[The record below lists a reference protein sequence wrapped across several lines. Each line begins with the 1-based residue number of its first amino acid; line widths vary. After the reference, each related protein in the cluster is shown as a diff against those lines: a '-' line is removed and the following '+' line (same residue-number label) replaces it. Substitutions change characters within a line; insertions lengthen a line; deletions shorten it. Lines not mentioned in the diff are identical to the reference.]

1 MKSKDMLAQN
11 KAAALANLATAMKG
25 DDEQAVA
32 TALAA
37 FYGSVKDELLFE
49 AKEAAADNATEAAA
63 LAARGARPL
72 TPAENAYYT
81 AIIGA
86 AKAAD
91 PKNAFTNI
99 DVTMPQTIVDGVI
112 DNMKKAHPLLDM
124 ISFMNTTALTTVILN
139 AKPGQTAKWGALG
152 SKITQE
158 LDGAF
163 KKFDVSLLKLSAFM
177 VISQDYLE
185 LGPVWLDQYIR
196 ECLTESI
203 AAALEN
209 AIVDG
214 TGKNEPIGMTRN
226 ISSTATVVDGVYPRM
241 TAIELA
247 DLTPESLGALVSKLA
262 RDPNAPTEAR
272 TVGDLVFIV
281 NPFAYWEKIFPATS
295 YRRPDGTWIK
305 DVLPIPATIV
315 QSGALD
321 STHAV
326 LGIPKN
332 YFAGLGVLGKSGV
345 ITYSD
350 EYRFTDDE
358 RTYKTRMQG
367 NGRPMDE
374 YSFLYLDISKLKVTI
389 PVQVVDVTPSTSSG
403 GGL

>member
-11 KAAALANLATAMKG
+11 KATALANLASAMKG

-32 TALAA
+32 NALAN
-37 FYGSVKDELLFE
+37 FYGTVKDELLFE
-49 AKEAAADNATEAAA
+49 AREAAQNNATEAAA

-72 TPAENAYYT
+72 TPAENAYYEK
-81 AIIGA
+81 IIAA
-86 AKAAD
+86 AKSAD
-91 PKNAFTNI
+91 PKNAFTGI
-99 DVTMPQTIVDGVI
+99 DVTMPQTIVDGVMEQMQK
-112 DNMKKAHPLLDM
+112 DHPLLGM

-139 AKPGQTAKWGALG
+139 AQPGQTAKWGALG

-196 ECLTESI
+196 VCLSESI
-203 AAALEN
+203 ATALEN

-214 TGKNEPIGMTRN
+214 TGNGEPIGMTRDV
-226 ISSTATVVDGVYPRM
+226 SSGANVVGGVYPRM
-241 TAIELA
+241 NATPLA
-247 DLTPESLGALVSKLA
+247 DLTPESLGKLVAMLA
-262 RDPNAPTEAR
+262 RDPVDPTKAR
-272 TVGDLVFIV
+272 SVGDLVFIA

-321 STHAV
+321 KTHAV

-345 ITYSD
+345 ISYDDSV
-350 EYRFTDDE
+350 RFLDDE
-358 RTYKTRMQG
+358 RVYKSRLQG

-374 YSFLYLDISKLKVTI
+374 YSFLYLDISALKVTVPI
-389 PVQVVDVTPSTSSG
+389 LTKQET
-403 GGL
+403 

>member
-1 MKSKDMLAQN
+1 MKIIFQALNQN
-11 KAAALANLATAMKG
+11 REQAVSNALAN
-25 DDEQAVA
+25 
-32 TALAA
+32 
-37 FYGSVKDELLFE
+37 FYGAVKDELLFE
-49 AKEAAADNATEAAA
+49 AREAAQNNATEAAA

-72 TPAENAYYT
+72 TPAENAYYEKVI
-81 AIIGA
+81 AA
-86 AKAAD
+86 AKSAD
-91 PKNAFTNI
+91 PKNAFTGI
-99 DVTMPQTIVDGVI
+99 DVTMPQTIVDGVMEQMQK
-112 DNMKKAHPLLDM
+112 DHPLLGM

-139 AKPGQTAKWGALG
+139 AQPGQTAKWGALG

-196 ECLTESI
+196 VCLSESI
-203 AAALEN
+203 ATALEN
-209 AIVDG
+209 AILDG
-214 TGKNEPIGMTRN
+214 TGNGEPIGMTRDV
-226 ISSTATVVDGVYPRM
+226 SSGANVVGGVYPRM
-241 TAIELA
+241 NATPLA
-247 DLTPESLGALVSKLA
+247 DLTPESLGKLVAMLA
-262 RDPNAPTEAR
+262 RDPKDPTKAR
-272 TVGDLVFIV
+272 AVGELIFVV

-321 STHAV
+321 KTHAV

-345 ITYSD
+345 ISYDDSV
-350 EYRFTDDE
+350 RFLDDE
-358 RTYKTRMQG
+358 RVYKSRLQG

-374 YSFLYLDISKLKVTI
+374 YSFLYLDISSLKVTVPI
-389 PVQVVDVTPSTSSG
+389 LTKQET
-403 GGL
+403 

>member
-11 KAAALANLATAMKG
+11 KATALANLASAMKG

-32 TALAA
+32 TALAN
-37 FYGSVKDELLFE
+37 FYGAVKDELLFE
-49 AKEAAADNATEAAA
+49 AREAAQDNATEAAA

-72 TPAENAYYT
+72 TPAENAYYEKVI
-81 AIIGA
+81 AA
-86 AKAAD
+86 AKSAD
-91 PKNAFTNI
+91 PKNAFTGI
-99 DVTMPQTIVDGVI
+99 DVTMPQTIVDGVMEQMQK
-112 DNMKKAHPLLDM
+112 DHPLLGM

-139 AKPGQTAKWGALG
+139 AQPGQTAKWGALG

-196 ECLTESI
+196 VCLSESI
-203 AAALEN
+203 ATALEN

-214 TGKNEPIGMTRN
+214 TGNGEPIGMTRDV
-226 ISSTATVVDGVYPRM
+226 SSGANVVGGVYPRM
-241 TAIELA
+241 NATPLA
-247 DLTPESLGALVSKLA
+247 DLTPESLGKLVSMLA
-262 RDPNAPTEAR
+262 RNPVDPTKSR
-272 TVGDLVFIV
+272 SVGDLVFIV

-305 DVLPIPATIV
+305 DVRPIPATIV

-321 STHAV
+321 KTHAV

-345 ITYSD
+345 ISYDDSV
-350 EYRFTDDE
+350 RFLDDE
-358 RTYKTRMQG
+358 RVYKSRLQG

-374 YSFLYLDISKLKVTI
+374 YSFLYLDISSLKVTVPI
-389 PVQVVDVTPSTSSG
+389 LTKQET
-403 GGL
+403 

>member
-11 KAAALANLATAMKG
+11 KATALANLASAMKG

-32 TALAA
+32 NALAN
-37 FYGSVKDELLFE
+37 FYGTVKDELLFE
-49 AKEAAADNATEAAA
+49 AREAAQNNATEAAA

-72 TPAENAYYT
+72 TPAENAYYEKVI
-81 AIIGA
+81 AA
-86 AKAAD
+86 AKSAD
-91 PKNAFTNI
+91 PKNAFTGI
-99 DVTMPQTIVDGVI
+99 DVTMPQTIVDGVMEQMQK
-112 DNMKKAHPLLDM
+112 DHPLLGM

-139 AKPGQTAKWGALG
+139 AQPGQTAKWGALG

-196 ECLTESI
+196 VCLSESI
-203 AAALEN
+203 ATALEN

-214 TGKNEPIGMTRN
+214 TGNGEPIGMTRDV
-226 ISSTATVVDGVYPRM
+226 SSGANVVGGVYPRM
-241 TAIELA
+241 NATPLA
-247 DLTPESLGALVSKLA
+247 DLTPESLGKLVAMLA
-262 RDPNAPTEAR
+262 RDPVDPTKAR
-272 TVGDLVFIV
+272 SVGDLVFIA

-321 STHAV
+321 KTHAV

-345 ITYSD
+345 ISYDDSV
-350 EYRFTDDE
+350 RFLDDE
-358 RTYKTRMQG
+358 RVYKSRLQG

-374 YSFLYLDISKLKVTI
+374 YSFLYLDISALKVTVPI
-389 PVQVVDVTPSTSSG
+389 LTKQET
-403 GGL
+403 

>member
-1 MKSKDMLAQN
+1 MKSKDILAQN
-11 KAAALANLATAMKG
+11 KATALANLASAMKG

-32 TALAA
+32 TALAN
-37 FYGSVKDELLFE
+37 FYGAVKDELLFE
-49 AKEAAADNATEAAA
+49 AREAAQNNATEAAA

-72 TPAENAYYT
+72 TPAENAYYEKVI
-81 AIIGA
+81 AA
-86 AKAAD
+86 AKSAD
-91 PKNAFTNI
+91 PKNAFTGI
-99 DVTMPQTIVDGVI
+99 DVTMPQTIVDGVMEQMQK
-112 DNMKKAHPLLDM
+112 NHPLLGM

-139 AKPGQTAKWGALG
+139 AQPGQTAKWGALG

-196 ECLTESI
+196 VCLSESI
-203 AAALEN
+203 ATALEN

-214 TGKNEPIGMTRN
+214 TGNGEPIGMTRDV
-226 ISSTATVVDGVYPRM
+226 SSGANVVGGVYPRM
-241 TAIELA
+241 NATSLA
-247 DLTPESLGALVSKLA
+247 DLTPESLGKLVSMLA
-262 RDPNAPTEAR
+262 RDPVDPTKSR
-272 TVGDLVFIV
+272 SVGDLVFIV
-281 NPFAYWEKIFPATS
+281 DPFAYWEKIFPATS

-321 STHAV
+321 KTHAV

-345 ITYSD
+345 ISYDDSV
-350 EYRFTDDE
+350 RFLDDE
-358 RTYKTRMQG
+358 RVYKSRLQG

-374 YSFLYLDISKLKVTI
+374 YSFLYLDISSLKVTVPI
-389 PVQVVDVTPSTSSG
+389 LTKQET
-403 GGL
+403 

>member
-11 KAAALANLATAMKG
+11 KATALANLASAMKS

-32 TALAA
+32 TALAN
-37 FYGSVKDELLFE
+37 FYGTVKDELLFE
-49 AKEAAADNATEAAA
+49 AREAAQDNATEAAA

-72 TPAENAYYT
+72 TPAENAYYEKVI
-81 AIIGA
+81 AA
-86 AKAAD
+86 AKSAD
-91 PKNAFTNI
+91 PKNAFTGI
-99 DVTMPQTIVDGVI
+99 DVTMPQTIVDGVMEQMQK
-112 DNMKKAHPLLDM
+112 NHPLLGM

-139 AKPGQTAKWGALG
+139 AQPGQTAKWGALG

-196 ECLTESI
+196 VCLSESI
-203 AAALEN
+203 ATALEN

-214 TGKNEPIGMTRN
+214 TGNGEPIGMTRDV
-226 ISSTATVVDGVYPRM
+226 SSGANVVGGVYPRM
-241 TAIELA
+241 NATPLA
-247 DLTPESLGALVSKLA
+247 DLTPESLGKLVAMLA
-262 RDPNAPTEAR
+262 RNPVDPTKAR
-272 TVGDLVFIV
+272 SVGDLVFIA

-321 STHAV
+321 KTHAV

-345 ITYSD
+345 ISYDDSV
-350 EYRFTDDE
+350 RFLDDE
-358 RTYKTRMQG
+358 RVYKSRLQG

-374 YSFLYLDISKLKVTI
+374 YSFLYLDISSLKVTVPI
-389 PVQVVDVTPSTSSG
+389 LTKQET
-403 GGL
+403 

>member
-11 KAAALANLATAMKG
+11 KATALANLASAMKG

-32 TALAA
+32 NALAN
-37 FYGSVKDELLFE
+37 FYGAVKDELLFE
-49 AKEAAADNATEAAA
+49 AREAAQNNATEAAA

-72 TPAENAYYT
+72 TPAENSYYEKVI
-81 AIIGA
+81 AA
-86 AKAAD
+86 AKSAD
-91 PKNAFTNI
+91 PKNAFTGI
-99 DVTMPQTIVDGVI
+99 DVTMPQTIVDGVMEQMQK
-112 DNMKKAHPLLDM
+112 DHPLLGM

-139 AKPGQTAKWGALG
+139 AQPGQTAKWGALG

-196 ECLTESI
+196 ACLSESI
-203 AAALEN
+203 ATALEN

-214 TGKNEPIGMTRN
+214 TGNGEPIGMTRDV
-226 ISSTATVVDGVYPRM
+226 SSGANVVGNVQPRM
-241 TAIELA
+241 NATPLA
-247 DLTPESLGALVSKLA
+247 DLTPESLGKLVAMLA
-262 RDPNAPTEAR
+262 RNPLDPTKAR
-272 TVGDLVFIV
+272 SVGDLVFIV

-321 STHAV
+321 KAHAV

-332 YFAGLGVLGKSGV
+332 YFAGLGVLGKNGV
-345 ITYSD
+345 ISFD
-350 EYRFTDDE
+350 DSVRFLDDE
-358 RTYKTRMQG
+358 RVYKSRMQG

-374 YSFLYLDISKLKVTI
+374 YSFLYLDISSLKVTVPI
-389 PVQVVDVTPSTSSG
+389 LTKQET
-403 GGL
+403 

>member
-11 KAAALANLATAMKG
+11 KATALANLASAMKG

-32 TALAA
+32 NALAN
-37 FYGSVKDELLFE
+37 FYGAVKDELLFE
-49 AKEAAADNATEAAA
+49 AREAAQNNATEAAA

-72 TPAENAYYT
+72 TPAENAYYEKVI
-81 AIIGA
+81 AA
-86 AKAAD
+86 AKSAD
-91 PKNAFTNI
+91 PKNAFTGI
-99 DVTMPQTIVDGVI
+99 DVTMPQTIVDGVMEQMQK
-112 DNMKKAHPLLDM
+112 DHPLLGM

-139 AKPGQTAKWGALG
+139 AQPGQTAKWGALG

-196 ECLTESI
+196 VCLSESI
-203 AAALEN
+203 ATALEN
-209 AIVDG
+209 AILDG
-214 TGKNEPIGMTRN
+214 TGNGEPIGMTRDV
-226 ISSTATVVDGVYPRM
+226 SSGANVVGGVYPRM
-241 TAIELA
+241 NATPLA
-247 DLTPESLGALVSKLA
+247 DLTPESLGKLVAMLA
-262 RDPNAPTEAR
+262 RDPKDPTKAR
-272 TVGDLVFIV
+272 AVGELIFVV

-321 STHAV
+321 KTHAV

-345 ITYSD
+345 ISYDDSV
-350 EYRFTDDE
+350 RFLDDE
-358 RTYKTRMQG
+358 RVYKSRLQG

-374 YSFLYLDISKLKVTI
+374 YSFLYLDISSLKVTVPI
-389 PVQVVDVTPSTSSG
+389 LTKQET
-403 GGL
+403 

>member
-11 KAAALANLATAMKG
+11 KATALANLASAMKG

-32 TALAA
+32 NALAN
-37 FYGSVKDELLFE
+37 FYGAVKDELLFE
-49 AKEAAADNATEAAA
+49 ARDAAQNNATEAAA

-72 TPAENAYYT
+72 TPAENAYYEKVI
-81 AIIGA
+81 AA
-86 AKAAD
+86 AKSAD
-91 PKNAFTNI
+91 PKNAFTGI
-99 DVTMPQTIVDGVI
+99 DVTMPQTIVDGVMEQMQK
-112 DNMKKAHPLLDM
+112 DHPLLGM

-139 AKPGQTAKWGALG
+139 AQPGQTAKWGALG

-196 ECLTESI
+196 VCLSESI
-203 AAALEN
+203 ATALEN

-214 TGKNEPIGMTRN
+214 TGNGEPIGMTRDV
-226 ISSTATVVDGVYPRM
+226 SSGANVVGNVQPRM
-241 TAIELA
+241 NATPLA
-247 DLTPESLGALVSKLA
+247 DLTPESLGKLVAMLA
-262 RDPNAPTEAR
+262 RNPVDPTKAR
-272 TVGDLVFIV
+272 SVGDLVFIV

-321 STHAV
+321 KTHAV

-345 ITYSD
+345 ISYDDSV
-350 EYRFTDDE
+350 RFLDDE
-358 RTYKTRMQG
+358 RVYKSRLQG

-374 YSFLYLDISKLKVTI
+374 YSFLYLDISALKVTVPI
-389 PVQVVDVTPSTSSG
+389 LTKQET
-403 GGL
+403 

>member
-11 KAAALANLATAMKG
+11 KATALANLASAMKG

-32 TALAA
+32 NALAN
-37 FYGSVKDELLFE
+37 FYGAVKDELLFE
-49 AKEAAADNATEAAA
+49 AREAAQNNATEAAA

-72 TPAENAYYT
+72 TPAENAYYEKVI
-81 AIIGA
+81 AA
-86 AKAAD
+86 AKSAD
-91 PKNAFTNI
+91 PKNAFTGI
-99 DVTMPQTIVDGVI
+99 DVTMPQTIVDGVMEQMQK
-112 DNMKKAHPLLDM
+112 DHPLLGM

-139 AKPGQTAKWGALG
+139 AQPGQTAKWGALG

-163 KKFDVSLLKLSAFM
+163 KKLDVSLLKLSAFM

-196 ECLTESI
+196 VCLSESI
-203 AAALEN
+203 ATALEN

-214 TGKNEPIGMTRN
+214 TGNGEPIGMTRDV
-226 ISSTATVVDGVYPRM
+226 SSGANVVGNVQPRM
-241 TAIELA
+241 NAIPLA
-247 DLTPESLGALVSKLA
+247 DLTPESLGKLVAMLA
-262 RDPNAPTEAR
+262 RNPLDPAKAR
-272 TVGDLVFIV
+272 SVGDLVFIV

-321 STHAV
+321 KTHAV

-345 ITYSD
+345 ISYDDSV
-350 EYRFTDDE
+350 RFLDDE
-358 RTYKTRMQG
+358 RVYKSRLQG

-374 YSFLYLDISKLKVTI
+374 YSFLYLDISSLKVTVPI
-389 PVQVVDVTPSTSSG
+389 LTKQET
-403 GGL
+403 

>member
-11 KAAALANLATAMKG
+11 KATALANLASAMKG

-32 TALAA
+32 NALAN
-37 FYGSVKDELLFE
+37 FYGTVKDELLFE
-49 AKEAAADNATEAAA
+49 AREAAQNNATEAAA

-72 TPAENAYYT
+72 TPAENAYYEKVI
-81 AIIGA
+81 AA
-86 AKAAD
+86 AKSAD
-91 PKNAFTNI
+91 PKNAFTGI
-99 DVTMPQTIVDGVI
+99 DVTMPQTIVDGVMEQMQK
-112 DNMKKAHPLLDM
+112 DHPLLGM

-139 AKPGQTAKWGALG
+139 AQPGQTAKWGALG

-196 ECLTESI
+196 VCLSESI
-203 AAALEN
+203 ATALEN

-214 TGKNEPIGMTRN
+214 TGNGEPIGMTRDV
-226 ISSTATVVDGVYPRM
+226 SSGANVVGNVQPRM
-241 TAIELA
+241 NATPLA
-247 DLTPESLGALVSKLA
+247 DLTPESLGKLVAMLA
-262 RDPNAPTEAR
+262 RNPVDPTKAR
-272 TVGDLVFIV
+272 PVGDLVFIV

-321 STHAV
+321 KTHAV

-345 ITYSD
+345 ISYDDSV
-350 EYRFTDDE
+350 RFLDDE
-358 RTYKTRMQG
+358 RVYKSRLQG

-374 YSFLYLDISKLKVTI
+374 YSFVYLDISALKVTVPI
-389 PVQVVDVTPSTSSG
+389 LTKQES
-403 GGL
+403 

>member
-11 KAAALANLATAMKG
+11 KATALANLASAMKG

-32 TALAA
+32 TALAN
-37 FYGSVKDELLFE
+37 FYGAVKDELLFE
-49 AKEAAADNATEAAA
+49 AREAAQDNATEAAA

-72 TPAENAYYT
+72 TPAENAYYEKVI
-81 AIIGA
+81 AA
-86 AKAAD
+86 AKSAD
-91 PKNAFTNI
+91 PKNAFTGI
-99 DVTMPQTIVDGVI
+99 DVTMPQTIVDGVMEQMQK
-112 DNMKKAHPLLDM
+112 DHPLLGM

-139 AKPGQTAKWGALG
+139 AQPGQTAKWGALG

-196 ECLTESI
+196 VCLSESI
-203 AAALEN
+203 ATALEN

-214 TGKNEPIGMTRN
+214 TGNGEPIGMTRDV
-226 ISSTATVVDGVYPRM
+226 SSGANVVGGVYPRM
-241 TAIELA
+241 NATPLA
-247 DLTPESLGALVSKLA
+247 DLTPESLGKLVSMLA
-262 RDPNAPTEAR
+262 RNPVDPTKSR
-272 TVGDLVFIV
+272 SVGDLVFIV

-321 STHAV
+321 KTHAV

-345 ITYSD
+345 ISYDDSV
-350 EYRFTDDE
+350 RFLDDE
-358 RTYKTRMQG
+358 RVYKSRLQG

-374 YSFLYLDISKLKVTI
+374 YSFLYLDISSLKVTVPI
-389 PVQVVDVTPSTSSG
+389 LTKQET
-403 GGL
+403 

>member
-1 MKSKDMLAQN
+1 MKSKDMIAQN
-11 KAAALANLATAMKG
+11 KATALANLASAMKG

-32 TALAA
+32 NALAN
-37 FYGSVKDELLFE
+37 FYGAVKDELLFE
-49 AKEAAADNATEAAA
+49 AREAAQNNATEAAA

-72 TPAENAYYT
+72 TPAENAYYEKVI
-81 AIIGA
+81 AA
-86 AKAAD
+86 AKSAD
-91 PKNAFTNI
+91 PKNAFTGI
-99 DVTMPQTIVDGVI
+99 DATMPQTIVDGVMEQMQK
-112 DNMKKAHPLLDM
+112 DHPLLGM

-139 AKPGQTAKWGALG
+139 AQPGQTAKWGALG

-196 ECLTESI
+196 VCLSESI
-203 AAALEN
+203 ATALEN

-214 TGKNEPIGMTRN
+214 TGNGEPIGMTRDV
-226 ISSTATVVDGVYPRM
+226 SSGANVVGGVYPRM
-241 TAIELA
+241 NATSMA
-247 DLTPESLGALVSKLA
+247 DLTPESLGKLVAMLA
-262 RDPNAPTEAR
+262 RNPLDPTKAR
-272 TVGDLVFIV
+272 SVGDLVFIV

-321 STHAV
+321 KTHAV

-345 ITYSD
+345 ISYDDSV
-350 EYRFTDDE
+350 RFLDDE
-358 RTYKTRMQG
+358 RVCKSRLQG

-374 YSFLYLDISKLKVTI
+374 YSFLYLDISALKVTVPI
-389 PVQVVDVTPSTSSG
+389 LTKQET
-403 GGL
+403 

>member
-11 KAAALANLATAMKG
+11 KATALANLASAMKG

-32 TALAA
+32 TALAN
-37 FYGSVKDELLFE
+37 FYGAVKDELLFE
-49 AKEAAADNATEAAA
+49 AREAAQDNATEAAA

-72 TPAENAYYT
+72 TPAENAYYEKVI
-81 AIIGA
+81 AA
-86 AKAAD
+86 AKSAD
-91 PKNAFTNI
+91 PKNAFTGI
-99 DVTMPQTIVDGVI
+99 DVTMPQTIVDGVMEQMQK
-112 DNMKKAHPLLDM
+112 DHPLLGM
-124 ISFMNTTALTTVILN
+124 ISFMNTPALTTVILN
-139 AKPGQTAKWGALG
+139 AQPGQTAKWGALG

-196 ECLTESI
+196 VCLSESI
-203 AAALEN
+203 ATALEN

-214 TGKNEPIGMTRN
+214 TGNGEPIGMTRDV
-226 ISSTATVVDGVYPRM
+226 SSGANVVGGVYPRM
-241 TAIELA
+241 NATPLA
-247 DLTPESLGALVSKLA
+247 DLTPESLGKLVAMLA
-262 RDPNAPTEAR
+262 RDPVDPTKAR
-272 TVGDLVFIV
+272 SVGDLVFIA

-321 STHAV
+321 KTHAV
-326 LGIPKN
+326 LENPKN

-345 ITYSD
+345 ISYDDSV
-350 EYRFTDDE
+350 RFLDDE
-358 RTYKTRMQG
+358 RVYKSRLQG

-374 YSFLYLDISKLKVTI
+374 YSFLYLDISALKVTVPI
-389 PVQVVDVTPSTSSG
+389 LTKQET
-403 GGL
+403 